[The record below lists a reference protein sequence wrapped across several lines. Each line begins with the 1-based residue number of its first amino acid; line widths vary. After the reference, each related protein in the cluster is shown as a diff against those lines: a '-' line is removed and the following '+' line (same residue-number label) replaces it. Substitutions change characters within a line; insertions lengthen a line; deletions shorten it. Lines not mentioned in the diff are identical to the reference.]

1 MKRNELD
8 FTGRIKSMAKVAVVS
23 GGSRGIGAAVCRT
36 LAGEGYTVIIDYR
49 INREAAESLE
59 AELRASGMNAE
70 AYCCDVSDE
79 ASVVELFSYVIKKY
93 GRVDVLVNNAGVS
106 NYELFTDISSDSWD
120 YIMNTN
126 LKGTF
131 FMSREAL
138 GNMISNKRGRI
149 INIASM
155 WGICGAS
162 CEVAYSVSKSGVI
175 GLTKALA
182 KEVGPSG
189 ITVNCVAP
197 GVIQT
202 DMLKDISDEA
212 VEMLKEETPLGIL
225 GTPENVADCVAFLAS
240 DKAGFITGQVLSP
253 NGGMVI

>member
-1 MKRNELD
+1 
-8 FTGRIKSMAKVAVVS
+8 MAKVAIVS

-49 INREAAESLE
+49 VNKAAAEKLE
-59 AELRASGMNAE
+59 YELRALGLNAE

-79 ASVVELFSYVIKKY
+79 SSVKRLFSYVLKKY
-93 GRVDVLVNNAGVS
+93 GRIDVLVNNAGVS

-126 LKGTF
+126 LKGAF

-138 GNMISNKRGRI
+138 GDMISNKRGRI

-202 DMLKDISDEA
+202 DMLKDISEEA

-225 GTPENVADCVAFLAS
+225 GTPEDVADCVAFLAS
-240 DKAGFITGQVLSP
+240 DKAGYITGQVLSP